1 MEPAV
6 TIGTSEIRR
15 HTCPHFPSA
24 PSHKDATRK
33 VETVRY
39 YERIGLMPSPA
50 RTNGGHRVYD
60 EAHLKQL
67 YFIRPAREP
76 GFPFGRIQELLS
88 LSSSDETSCEVASDI
103 ALGHLADVRQKISN
117 LRALEATLENLLEAC
132 AERSDPACPIIDT
145 LYESPNSLVTPLGRK

>member
-1 MEPAV
+1 MP
-6 TIGTSEIRR
+6 TLSIGALAQRCDTQ
-15 HTCPHFPSA
+15 
-24 PSHKDATRK
+24 

-50 RTNGGHRVYD
+50 RTSGGHRVYD

>member
-1 MEPAV
+1 M
-6 TIGTSEIRR
+6 
-15 HTCPHFPSA
+15 
-24 PSHKDATRK
+24 
-33 VETVRY
+33 ETVRY

-145 LYESPNSLVTPLGRK
+145 LYESPNSLVTSLGRK

>member
-1 MEPAV
+1 MP
-6 TIGTSEIRR
+6 TLSIGALAQRCDTQ
-15 HTCPHFPSA
+15 
-24 PSHKDATRK
+24 

-50 RTNGGHRVYD
+50 RTSGGHRVYD

-88 LSSSDETSCEVASDI
+88 LSSPDETSCEVASDI
-103 ALGHLADVRQKISN
+103 ALGHLADIRQKISN

-145 LYESPNSLVTPLGRK
+145 LYESPNSLVTSLGRK

>member
-1 MEPAV
+1 MP
-6 TIGTSEIRR
+6 TLSIGALAQRCDTQ
-15 HTCPHFPSA
+15 
-24 PSHKDATRK
+24 

-50 RTNGGHRVYD
+50 RTSGGHRVYD

-88 LSSSDETSCEVASDI
+88 LSSPDETSCEVASDI

-145 LYESPNSLVTPLGRK
+145 LYESPNSLVTSLGRK